1 MRVSVSLVT
10 VLLIG
15 SATSLADPL
24 PAQLQGT
31 WRIARLIPT
40 TNMGCWDSARAQFLV
55 GTTLT
60 YSPKT
65 LHWQGGDVPLTG
77 IVTRMI
83 NENDLKAE
91 FDGDPKPADFA
102 QLQIK
107 QPIVTEVNLQH
118 EDADITGGSTEV
130 PGDSVLL
137 VAPNRILGSAC
148 GVYFE
153 AQRVPTPHRPTH
165 K

>member
-1 MRVSVSLVT
+1 MR
-10 VLLIG
+10 LL
-15 SATSLADPL
+15 
-24 PAQLQGT
+24 
-31 WRIARLIPT
+31 PT
-40 TNMGCWDSARAQFLV
+40 TNRGCWTAERARFLV

-60 YSPKT
+60 YSAKSM
-65 LHWQGGDVPLTG
+65 HWQGGDVPL
-77 IVTRMI
+77 IDVNTRTI
-83 NENDLKAE
+83 TSDDLQHE

-107 QPIVTEVNLQH
+107 QPSVLEVNLQH

-137 VAPNRILGSAC
+137 VAPTRLLGSAC

-153 AQRVPTPHRPTH
+153 ATRVPSPRR
-165 K
+165 KARR